1 MSMMWLLAL
10 LVPYTVGQLVI
21 QVSRGKEDSVAYRQ
35 ALAGNTTADTVTID
49 YVTPEGVGVT
59 VLEDFRTGLTLT
71 RAIVLG
77 EQDLGQAR
85 YQVLC
90 FVSASPSDLIPPEAV
105 TKLRQKH
112 PGTVRVAEEWRG
124 STTLDHPVTLVA
136 ARAGHLS
143 RHLPALCREARDTTF
158 APSSLLESYREGS
171 LGKGGL
177 GEEG

>member
-1 MSMMWLLAL
+1 MSMMWFLAV

-85 YQVLC
+85 CSL
-90 FVSASPSDLIPPEAV
+90 L
-105 TKLRQKH
+105 
-112 PGTVRVAEEWRG
+112 
-124 STTLDHPVTLVA
+124 
-136 ARAGHLS
+136 AR
-143 RHLPALCREARDTTF
+143 
-158 APSSLLESYREGS
+158 PSS
-171 LGKGGL
+171 
-177 GEEG
+177 